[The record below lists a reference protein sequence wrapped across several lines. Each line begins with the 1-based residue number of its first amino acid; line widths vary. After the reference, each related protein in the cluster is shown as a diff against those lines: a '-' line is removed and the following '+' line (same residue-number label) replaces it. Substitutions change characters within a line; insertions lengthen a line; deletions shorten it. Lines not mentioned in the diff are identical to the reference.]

1 MDTKKV
7 QVKQD
12 NTERTFYVPLSADF
26 SRAGSQDRRGFVPM
40 YSGGRKRSIPMLDT
54 QGVDA

>member
-12 NTERTFYVPLSADF
+12 NERTFYVPLSADF
-26 SRAGSQDRRGFVPM
+26 SRVSQTDHRGFVPM
-40 YSGGRKRSIPMLDT
+40 YSGGRKRSIKMLDLE
-54 QGVDA
+54 GVDA